1 METASILYTQE
12 EVTEA
17 TRLLLEMRENCYFC
31 KEGQAYNDHKR
42 MAKYKA
48 LNIALDAL
56 GRMEVLHT
64 CPPKSYD

>member
-17 TRLLLEMRENCYFC
+17 SRLLLEMRENCYFR
-31 KEGQAYNDHKR
+31 KDGQTYDDPER

-48 LNIALDAL
+48 LNIALDAI
-56 GRMEVLHT
+56 GRMPT
-64 CPPKSYD
+64 CKARLLE

>member
-1 METASILYTQE
+1 METALILYTQD

-17 TRLLLEMRENCYFC
+17 SRLLIEMRENCYF
-31 KEGQAYNDHKR
+31 KKDGQIYDDPDR
-42 MAKYKA
+42 MKKYKA
-48 LNIALDAL
+48 LNIALDAI